1 MPALYHKHKL
11 PQTTTSPRD
20 NWPQKTHRCVDH
32 ILAET
37 SCPDSVQK
45 MCAAS
50 ILMYTLSTRSTAPC
64 AAAETLQPLSRTP
77 FRHLQTPLQT
87 YWPPCL
93 QRHDCPKPPNSAN
106 RYNKPLYSP
115 DTGQKVPTLCPL
127 PLATNDHL
135 PSRLAD
141 NEREQN
147 TEEQA
152 GTLDIT
158 MYSTAWCGYCR
169 KARRWFNDNGY
180 PFVEKDIEKSAQAQS
195 EYRQVSGGYGG
206 VPLIV
211 VNGKTFRGFDQGA
224 LLRRIREISGS
235 P

>member
-1 MPALYHKHKL
+1 MSRRLL
-11 PQTTTSPRD
+11 T
-20 NWPQKTHRCVDH
+20 
-32 ILAET
+32 IL
-37 SCPDSVQK
+37 
-45 MCAAS
+45 
-50 ILMYTLSTRSTAPC
+50 L
-64 AAAETLQPLSRTP
+64 AAALVVPLAAGCTDTDEQYYARALAIERELLRQNPSVD
-77 FRHLQTPLQT
+77 
-87 YWPPCL
+87 YG
-93 QRHDCPKPPNSAN
+93 DD
-106 RYNKPLYSP
+106 RYLHVMREL
-115 DTGQKVPTLCPL
+115 QKVPLRSADRDRARDFMGRISDGRRIALLDRYPEHV
-127 PLATNDHL
+127 DHL